1 MLIKEI
7 DSSILEKFRKGTV
20 IPAMP
25 LALNEKREFD
35 QPSQEAL
42 TRYYMDAGA
51 GGIAVGVHSTQ
62 FAIREHGLF
71 ERVLTCVSNAA
82 DDWSQKTGNKIFKIS
97 GACGKTDQAVNEATF
112 ALQAGYHA
120 AMLSLVAM
128 KEAGLSA
135 MIDHC
140 AKVAEVMPLV
150 GFYLQAAV
158 GGPDLPYPFWKQF
171 MKIPNVVG
179 IKIAPFNRYKTF
191 DVVRALCEAGKESEI
206 TLYTGN
212 DDTIVNDLITGYKI
226 SVNGSYKKV
235 HIKGGLLGH
244 WCVWTRKAVMLLDEI
259 HTLIEDDKPI
269 PGELLTRGMEI
280 TDCNAV
286 FFDAAHHFA
295 GCIPGIHE
303 VLRRQG
309 LLKGTW
315 CLDPHEVL
323 SPGQSDEISRVYA
336 AYPHLNDDDF
346 IKSNLPKWHSP
357 PPLKV
362 MSLK

>member
-1 MLIKEI
+1 MENF
-7 DSSILEKFRKGTV
+7 DHVILEKFRQGTV

-25 LALNEKREFD
+25 LALTEERVFD
-35 QPSQEAL
+35 QPAQEVL

-71 ERVLTCVSNAA
+71 ETVLTCVSNAA
-82 DDWSQKTGNKIFKIS
+82 DRWSEKTGNKVLKIS
-97 GACGKTDQAVNEATF
+97 GACGKTPQAVAEAEF
-112 ALQAGYHA
+112 ARNTGFHA
-120 AMLSLVAM
+120 AMLSLAAM
-128 KEAGLSA
+128 KDAGFPA

-140 AKVAEVMPLV
+140 AKVAEVMPIV
-150 GFYLQAAV
+150 GFYLQSAV
-158 GGPDLPYPFWKQF
+158 GGPVLPYLFWKEF
-171 MKIPNVVG
+171 MKIPNVIG

-191 DVVRALCEAGKESEI
+191 DVVRALCEEGKENEI

-212 DDTIVNDLITGYKI
+212 DDTIVTDLLTDYKIAVNGGYKSARI
-226 SVNGSYKKV
+226 R
-235 HIKGGLLGH
+235 GGLLGH
-244 WCVWTRKAVMLLDEI
+244 WCVWTQKAVALLNEIHALLDSGK
-259 HTLIEDDKPI
+259 DI
-269 PGELLTRGMEI
+269 PRELLTRGMEI

-286 FFDAAHHFA
+286 FFDAANNFA

-315 CLDPHEVL
+315 CLDPNEVM
-323 SPGQSDEISRVYA
+323 SPGQSDEITRVYN

-346 IKSNLPKWHSP
+346 IKANFEKW
-357 PPLKV
+357 K
-362 MSLK
+362 

>member
-1 MLIKEI
+1 MRIRDI
-7 DSSILEKFRKGTV
+7 DSTVLEKFRKGTV

-25 LALNEKREFD
+25 LALTEDRKFD
-35 QPSQEAL
+35 QTAQEVL

-71 ERVLTCVSNAA
+71 ETVLSCVSDAA
-82 DDWSQKTGNKIFKIS
+82 EQWRQKTGNAVFKVS
-97 GACGKTDQAVNEATF
+97 GACGKTTQAVVEAEF
-112 ALQAGYHA
+112 ALKAGYHA
-120 AMLSLVAM
+120 VMLSLVAM
-128 KEAGLSA
+128 KGAGLSA

-140 AKVAEVMPLV
+140 AKVADVMPLI
-150 GFYLQAAV
+150 GFYLQSAV
-158 GGPDLPYPFWKQF
+158 GGPELPYQFWKEF

-191 DVVRALCEAGKESEI
+191 DVVRALCEAGKENEI

-212 DDTIVNDLITGYKI
+212 DDTIVSDLLTEYKI
-226 SVNGSYKKV
+226 NVNGTFKKV
-235 HIKGGLLGH
+235 RIKGGLLGH

-259 HTLIEDDKPI
+259 HDLIESGKDI
-269 PGELLTRGMEI
+269 PAELLTIGMEI

-286 FFDAAHHFA
+286 FFDAANNFA

-309 LLKGTW
+309 LLKGSW
-315 CLDPHEVL
+315 CLNPDEVL
-323 SPGQSDEISRVYA
+323 SPGQSDEISRIYK

-346 IKSNLPKWHSP
+346 VKAGLEKWNF
-357 PPLKV
+357 
-362 MSLK
+362 

>member
-1 MLIKEI
+1 MRINDIDNAVLEI
-7 DSSILEKFRKGTV
+7 FRKGTV

-35 QPSQEAL
+35 QPAQEAL

-71 ERVLTCVSNAA
+71 EKVLQCVSDAA
-82 DDWSQKTGNKIFKIS
+82 DDWGQKTGNAVFKIS
-97 GACGKTDQAVNEATF
+97 GACGKTAQAVAEAQF
-112 ALQAGYHA
+112 AKGAGYHA
-120 AMLSLVAM
+120 AMLSLAAM
-128 KEAGLSA
+128 KGSGISE

-140 AKVAEVMPLV
+140 AKVAEQIPLV
-150 GFYLQAAV
+150 GFYLQTAV
-158 GGPDLPYPFWKQF
+158 GGPELPYSFWKEF

-179 IKIAPFNRYKTF
+179 IKVAPFNRYKTF
-191 DVVRALCEAGKESEI
+191 DVVRALCEAGKENDI

-212 DDTIVNDLITGYKI
+212 DDTIVTDLMTEYKI
-226 SVNGSYKKV
+226 QCNGTYKKV
-235 HIKGGLLGH
+235 RIKGGLLGH
-244 WCVWTRKAVMLLDEI
+244 WCVWTQKAVTLLDEI
-259 HTLIEDDKPI
+259 HALVENGKDI
-269 PGELLTRGMEI
+269 PPELLTRGMEI

-286 FFDAAHHFA
+286 FFDAAHNFA

-309 LLKGTW
+309 LLKGAW
-315 CLDPHEVL
+315 CLDPNEVL
-323 SPGQSDEISRVYA
+323 SPGQSEEISRVYE

-346 IKSNLPKWHSP
+346 VNSNIEKWKS
-357 PPLKV
+357 
-362 MSLK
+362 

>member
-1 MLIKEI
+1 MKISDI
-7 DSSILEKFRKGTV
+7 DPTVLNKFRKGTV

-25 LALNEKREFD
+25 LALTEKREFD
-35 QPSQEAL
+35 QPAQEAL

-71 ERVLTCVSNAA
+71 EKVLTCVSDAA
-82 DDWSQKTGNKIFKIS
+82 DDWSQKTGSAIFKVS
-97 GACGKTDQAVNEATF
+97 GACGKTAQAVAEAEF
-112 ALQAGYHA
+112 ALKTGYHA
-120 AMLSLVAM
+120 AMLSLAAM
-128 KEAGLSA
+128 KGSDIPA

-140 AKVAEVMPLV
+140 AKVAEVMPMI
-150 GFYLQAAV
+150 GFYLQSAV
-158 GGPDLPYPFWKQF
+158 GGPELPYRFWKEF

-179 IKIAPFNRYKTF
+179 IKVAPFNRYKTF
-191 DVVRALCEAGKESEI
+191 DVVRAMCEAGKENDI

-212 DDTIVNDLITGYKI
+212 DDTIVTDLITEYKI
-226 SVNGSYKKV
+226 QVNGGCKKV

-244 WCVWTRKAVMLLDEI
+244 WCVWTQKAVTLLDEL
-259 HTLIEDDKPI
+259 HALVESGKDI
-269 PGELLTRGMEI
+269 PPELLTRSMEI

-286 FFDAAHHFA
+286 FFDAAHNFA

-315 CLDPHEVL
+315 CLDPNEVM
-323 SPGQSDEISRVYA
+323 SPGQSDEISRVYE

-346 IKSNLPKWHSP
+346 VKAGIEKWR
-357 PPLKV
+357 
-362 MSLK
+362 